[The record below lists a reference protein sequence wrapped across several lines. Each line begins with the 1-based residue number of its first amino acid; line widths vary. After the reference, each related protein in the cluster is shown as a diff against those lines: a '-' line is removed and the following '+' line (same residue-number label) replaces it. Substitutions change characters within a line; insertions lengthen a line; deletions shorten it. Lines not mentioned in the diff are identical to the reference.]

1 VCIFCIFVCLFSY
14 FVYMFCIFCFHSC
27 VVVDISDIAIIL
39 VGNMSS
45 GTCMREK
52 ERIVV
57 KERVR
62 KLGRSPDSLGVD
74 LC

>member
-1 VCIFCIFVCLFSY
+1 
-14 FVYMFCIFCFHSC
+14 
-27 VVVDISDIAIIL
+27 
-39 VGNMSS
+39 MSS

-57 KERVR
+57 KGRVR
-62 KLGRSPDSLGVD
+62 KLGRSPDSLGVV

>member
-1 VCIFCIFVCLFSY
+1 LHKRGGQVKGFT
-14 FVYMFCIFCFHSC
+14 
-27 VVVDISDIAIIL
+27 AR

-57 KERVR
+57 KGRVR
-62 KLGRSPDSLGVD
+62 KLGRSPDSLGVV